1 MGVAEA
7 LAGEM
12 SDNEEVKQAK
22 VEPFDDYEG
31 QNEEDVTNSKSMGV
45 TEGDERNGN
54 EDDVIGNEEDAIGNE
69 EDAIGNEDVHDDE
82 TKVEEE
88 TETGKDGTEADV
100 KDETEYTQDEEIA
113 ENNDIKND
121 FVEMQYEERKE
132 DTEETDEADDV
143 DEIKQSWNEVVKM
156 FENNDSG
163 FVDTFQL
170 GKILRYCGEFTTRF
184 TRMYT
189 GQVLTTFSENT
200 HTQLELQ

>member
-82 TKVEEE
+82 TKEE
-88 TETGKDGTEADV
+88 D
-100 KDETEYTQDEEIA
+100 
-113 ENNDIKND
+113 
-121 FVEMQYEERKE
+121 
-132 DTEETDEADDV
+132 
-143 DEIKQSWNEVVKM
+143 
-156 FENNDSG
+156 
-163 FVDTFQL
+163 
-170 GKILRYCGEFTTRF
+170 
-184 TRMYT
+184 
-189 GQVLTTFSENT
+189 
-200 HTQLELQ
+200 